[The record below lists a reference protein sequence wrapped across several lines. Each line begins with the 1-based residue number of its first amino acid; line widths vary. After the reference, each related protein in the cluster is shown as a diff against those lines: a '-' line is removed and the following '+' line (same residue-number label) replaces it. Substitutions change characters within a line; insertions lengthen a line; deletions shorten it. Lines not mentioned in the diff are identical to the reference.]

1 MRKLSHREISE
12 LFWVSQLEGGSVEL
26 NLTSLVSEPILL
38 TLGMA
43 CLVVRLS
50 LVVVRGTEWMAHLL
64 GQS

>member
-1 MRKLSHREISE
+1 MRKLSHGEISE
-12 LFWVSQLEGGSVEL
+12 LFGISQLEGGSAEL
-26 NLTSLVSEPILL
+26 SLTGLVSEPVLL